1 MALFLPSVDSFLQAG
16 SIKISSQ
23 MDTVTKLKITGRNYQ
38 KTESSFKK
46 FCQQMD
52 VPKVKSVS
60 CTITFF
66 LLYCPPVAS
75 PEKITK
81 QWSNVSKAMGFSDN
95 PY

>member
-66 LLYCPPVAS
+66 SSLLS
-75 PEKITK
+75 PSGLAREDHETMVKCK
-81 QWSNVSKAMGFSDN
+81 QSHGI
-95 PY
+95 

>member
-1 MALFLPSVDSFLQAG
+1 
-16 SIKISSQ
+16 
-23 MDTVTKLKITGRNYQ
+23 MDTVTKFKIAGINCQ
-38 KTESSFKK
+38 KTESTFKE
-46 FCQQMD
+46 FCHQNMD

-66 LLYCPPVAS
+66 LFYFPPVAS